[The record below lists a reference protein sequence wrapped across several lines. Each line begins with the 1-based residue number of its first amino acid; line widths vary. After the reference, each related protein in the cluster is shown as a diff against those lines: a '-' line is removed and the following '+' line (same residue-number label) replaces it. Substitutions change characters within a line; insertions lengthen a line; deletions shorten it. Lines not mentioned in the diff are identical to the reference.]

1 MAIRKITEL
10 PLVEPLNKEIRSN
23 LSGSYMEISLQEDEN
38 SGQGYRFASKKI
50 KYSDM
55 EKSIIYPVVG
65 DVDNEVNINFYS
77 LPYFYKPVNALSGLN
92 LSGDFHINDGI
103 DNDEDV
109 DKYSTVIKTGNVN
122 IESVNDIVLNATD
135 NVYIKN
141 NNVIFGT
148 ELDSPNIIIKNT
160 SITLNKP
167 TNISNA
173 LDVTGKTTVTD
184 LSCTGTAKF
193 DKTIDGTALKAKW
206 ADLAEMYDSDSE
218 YEPGTLVK
226 FGGEKEITI
235 ATDEVNAVITTKP
248 GLLLGENDT
257 NTKLPIALVGKVPVK
272 VMGSIKKFDKLV
284 LSDVPGIAI
293 KKNDEIK
300 TVIGISLDTIE
311 CQPDK
316 INLVESVVQLKF

>member
-65 DVDNEVNINFYS
+65 DVDNEVNVNFHS
-77 LPYFYKPVNALSGLN
+77 LPYFYKSVNALDGLN
-92 LSGDFHINDGI
+92 LSGDFYVNWDI
-103 DNDEDV
+103 DDEDV
-109 DKYSTVIKTGNVN
+109 ESYSTVIKTGNVN
-122 IESVNDIVLNATD
+122 IESVNDIVLNATK
-135 NVYIKN
+135 NVHFKN
-141 NNVIFGT
+141 NNVIFGI
-148 ELDSPNIIIKNT
+148 ELESPNVIIRDT

-167 TNISNA
+167 TNISNT
-173 LDVTGKTTVTD
+173 LDVAGKTTVVD
-184 LSCTGTAKF
+184 LSCAGNAKF
-193 DKTIDGTALKAKW
+193 DNTIDGTALKAKW

-272 VMGSIKKFDKLV
+272 VIGSVKKFDKLV

-293 KKNDEIK
+293 KKNDETK
-300 TVIGISLDTIE
+300 TVIGISLNTID
-311 CQPDK
+311 CKPDE